1 MSSGKKKKI
10 KNPYELVNIVEKILD
25 FNNQN
30 QEGQG
35 IRILT
40 PDQILSRYQLLEL
53 NYKQQET
60 IQKNLKMR

>member
-1 MSSGKKKKI
+1 M
-10 KNPYELVNIVEKILD
+10 NIVEKILH

-35 IRILT
+35 IRILL

>member
-1 MSSGKKKKI
+1 MKKKI